1 MYKNVCNHAS
11 VCMVDNQFNTNLF
24 QVISKDGRA
33 SPEQNCSAYD
43 LTVKNADVASGRT
56 QSLHLF
62 FFLPFEI

>member
-24 QVISKDGRA
+24 QVISKNERA

-43 LTVKNADVASGRT
+43 LTVKNAAVTSGRT
-56 QSLHLF
+56 VFALIFLF
-62 FFLPFEI
+62 SF